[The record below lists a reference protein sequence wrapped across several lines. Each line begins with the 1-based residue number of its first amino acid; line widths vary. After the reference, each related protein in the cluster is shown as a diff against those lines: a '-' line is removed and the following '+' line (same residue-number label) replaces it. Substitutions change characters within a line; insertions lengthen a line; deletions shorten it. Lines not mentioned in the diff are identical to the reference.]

1 MRPFKYS
8 FIVLLVTC
16 FTSCDDYLE
25 VTPKGEII
33 PETLEDYEL
42 MLNSTA
48 MTNLSDPYYEYFTDD
63 MYMDIGS
70 DEIGSQANAYF
81 WRIDLDENADDGS
94 TIWLSTYQSQ
104 YYANTIINNVME
116 SAGGSVQEKQSVLG
130 EAMTIRAMN
139 YLNLVSVF
147 SKAYNPNSNPE
158 DLGVPIV
165 TSINVTES
173 IPPRAT
179 LNAIFSL
186 IIEDLKQA
194 IEWLPE
200 VQTNRWRV
208 SKYTA
213 AAVLART
220 YLYIHDYQNAYTYA
234 SMALQSSQE
243 NKLLDYQTLEEFPI
257 PELNSEK
264 LWIDK
269 TIIGAD
275 GDGQY
280 YSAEL
285 LALYDPDDLR
295 LSLFTELDD
304 DGFTYKTVNQVN
316 AGIGYAEMY
325 LIQAEYFARSG
336 NIEEAMAIVNQI
348 RVNRFPSN
356 AENIILEATTNDMAL
371 QMVLEERR
379 RELSFS
385 GVRWQDMK
393 RLDQEGMMGVV
404 NRRVENDL
412 ESSVIGS
419 LEPSSANYT
428 FEIPLKVQLV
438 NPDMELNHP

>member
-1 MRPFKYS
+1 MQLFKY
-8 FIVLLVTC
+8 IHVILIIAV

-42 MLNSTA
+42 MLNSNA
-48 MTNLSDPYYEYFTDD
+48 MTNLSDPFYEYFSDD
-63 MYMDIGS
+63 IYMEIGS
-70 DEIGSQANAYF
+70 DEISPEANAYF
-81 WRIDLDENADDGS
+81 WRIDLDENSDDNS

-116 SAGGSVQEKQSVLG
+116 STAGSESDKRGVLA

-139 YLNLVSVF
+139 YLNLLTVF
-147 SKAYNPNSNPE
+147 SNAYSPEVNPE

-179 LNAIFSL
+179 LNACFSL

-200 VQTNRWRV
+200 SQRNRWRV
-208 SKYTA
+208 TKYTA

-220 YLYIHDYQNAYTYA
+220 YLYIQDYQNAYTYA
-234 SMALQSSQE
+234 SMALQSHQE
-243 NKLLDYQTLEEFPI
+243 NKLLDYNTLEEFPI
-257 PELNSEK
+257 LEQNSEK

-269 TIIGAD
+269 TSIGAD
-275 GDGQY
+275 GDGKY

-285 LALYDPDDLR
+285 LALFDSDDLR
-295 LSLFTELDD
+295 LSTFTQLDD
-304 DGFTYKTVNQVN
+304 DGNTYRTINKDN

-325 LIQAEYFARSG
+325 LIQAEYLARQG
-336 NIEEAMAIVNQI
+336 DIETAMDLVNQI
-348 RVNRFPSN
+348 RANRFPEGSES
-356 AENIILEATTNDMAL
+356 AALEATTNKMAL
-371 QMVLEERR
+371 QVVLEERR
-379 RELSFS
+379 RELCFS
-385 GVRWQDMK
+385 GIRWQDMK
-393 RLDQEGMMGVV
+393 RLDHEGRMPVV
-404 NRRVENDL
+404 NRRAENNL

-419 LEPSSANYT
+419 LEPSSVNYT
-428 FEIPLKVQLV
+428 FEIPLKVRLI
-438 NPDMELNHP
+438 NPDIELNH